1 MKEQKKRHE
10 TAANLERTAVPAVN
24 VEESLKKKKEL
35 SYYYAHARGNK
46 ASDVDISMIGEKGG
60 YGIGEPQLLATTPTK
75 TARPSRAKA
84 NSEFAALASK
94 AAAITNYS
102 WEDGGKFVKIY
113 VDAPPT
119 ATDEGQQD
127 AWSPLLESTASSFLL
142 VLQQHDGKVHKLDVP
157 RLFAQVTAVT
167 ATKSKSGKRCIVK
180 LKKQEVRV
188 DSFLLR
194 LLGYPRADR
203 SLVFTLYLGDHHV
216 DRVAQ
221 HAKTEIRLTNAGQ
234 LAAPADR
241 IVEGQRCYNAPES
254 LRQCKWQWMP
264 HLFSPSMY
272 LLFLLLIIQRR
283 ETQRRLIGVKQN
295 LQ

>member
-1 MKEQKKRHE
+1 M
-10 TAANLERTAVPAVN
+10 
-24 VEESLKKKKEL
+24 
-35 SYYYAHARGNK
+35 
-46 ASDVDISMIGEKGG
+46 
-60 YGIGEPQLLATTPTK
+60 
-75 TARPSRAKA
+75 
-84 NSEFAALASK
+84 
-94 AAAITNYS
+94 
-102 WEDGGKFVKIY
+102 
-113 VDAPPT
+113 
-119 ATDEGQQD
+119 
-127 AWSPLLESTASSFLL
+127 
-142 VLQQHDGKVHKLDVP
+142 
-157 RLFAQVTAVT
+157 
-167 ATKSKSGKRCIVK
+167 
-180 LKKQEVRV
+180 
-188 DSFLLR
+188 
-194 LLGYPRADR
+194 
-203 SLVFTLYLGDHHV
+203 FTLYLGDHHV